1 MMSETG
7 RGRVDLG
14 EEHEGGDGGL
24 ESIPR
29 SSRFAC
35 SRDPASFLRI
45 RNSRRPCLGRRSE
58 ANLPSTGV
66 THTEFR
72 RADLERKRL
81 ENKGKSSDERLE
93 RWETCSSAEEEA
105 GLGQLCAGGGE

>member
-1 MMSETG
+1 MISETG

-14 EEHEGGDGGL
+14 VEHGGGDGGL
-24 ESIPR
+24 ESTPR
-29 SSRFAC
+29 SRRFAF

-45 RNSRRPCLGRRSE
+45 RNSRRLCLGRRSE
-58 ANLPSTGV
+58 VSFPPTGV

-81 ENKGKSSDERLE
+81 ENSGKRSEERLGG
-93 RWETCSSAEEEA
+93 WEMRSSVEE
-105 GLGQLCAGGGE
+105 GRDCAGGGK